1 MYELLL
7 AARRMGLMVMVNVA
21 DPLPPSGLGERE
33 ALSQLPPPFVE
44 AFNENERL
52 PLVRFFTGSFSE
64 TELPPALTLNPQ
76 VTWLEVETPLQLP
89 LLLLSPSTEKAV
101 AAYADVPRPSQR
113 PRKIRIPD
121 NFLTRPSRQCH
132 QVNTI
137 IALTAILT
145 ENGDPLMF
153 PSQFT
158 AQNPRYGLTA
168 TSRAATKGSGFQGRF
183 SKLAVLCVILTCP
196 SWSQVKSRGLEHPE
210 EARKKDTG
218 EPGRTYA
225 VLIGVSHYKND
236 PPITSLQFADK
247 DAETFAAF
255 LRTPLG
261 GALDPDDIR
270 LLTNDHA
277 TRAAMDAALKEA
289 VERKGGA
296 NNVLILFV
304 GAHGVYLTEEE
315 DPVSHKKI
323 ERDPYVLLADTNI
336 QDPKTTGF
344 PMEDLRRTVAELTTH
359 FGRVLVF
366 LDVCHAANVAGI
378 AGGSEM
384 QDAVK
389 KAWSG
394 QTGEFGLMMASHAG
408 ESAIESAAFGG
419 GHGAFSYFLFAGMN
433 GPAAFAGDNEIT
445 FADLAQY
452 VRNNV
457 RRVTHKAQDPFDEA
471 RDTAMVVIP
480 DIKKE
485 GLALPPAQ
493 PLSDQDLRD
502 IRRRRG
508 IAAGPRPQD
517 IALPDD
523 TDVALA
529 LLEKLRRDPTQ
540 TPETIRALE
549 RRLRVTLED
558 LGQAVMSRYLEG
570 EEVPQ
575 TKTDFDRCAR
585 WFQQAAKLSP
595 DPAFDNSRAQ
605 FCEGRALIF
614 DKQYATAG
622 KLLQQSIAIDPRRA
636 YSFNALGIAY
646 LEQISQNRQGFAEAE
661 SAFRSAMRFAPYWAY
676 PIHNLA
682 LTLAERGDYD
692 GAIRAYQYAMSIAP
706 RYSYLPYNL
715 GLLYQRLGD
724 FENARL
730 WYQKAQQVL
739 EKFSKPRDNRW
750 PERARTWNALGT
762 LAREEKRD
770 NKAEELFRKAL
781 ADDPDDPN
789 SRHNLAL
796 VLAHRGNFAEA
807 DPLWRANT
815 SFVASQ
821 VALAD
826 SLAQRGQT
834 AQATQ
839 EYLAVIAAKPEYVA
853 AREALAKLYL
863 HQNDASSAIVQLDA
877 AMARSGQVPALLEL
891 RADARAQSGEMD
903 AARADWTKARELSL
917 DGADKARLS
926 RKLKSGERA
935 QVKQQ

>member
-1 MYELLL
+1 M
-7 AARRMGLMVMVNVA
+7 
-21 DPLPPSGLGERE
+21 
-33 ALSQLPPPFVE
+33 FT
-44 AFNENERL
+44 RL
-52 PLVRFFTGSFSE
+52 VF
-64 TELPPALTLNPQ
+64 
-76 VTWLEVETPLQLP
+76 
-89 LLLLSPSTEKAV
+89 
-101 AAYADVPRPSQR
+101 
-113 PRKIRIPD
+113 
-121 NFLTRPSRQCH
+121 
-132 QVNTI
+132 
-137 IALTAILT
+137 
-145 ENGDPLMF
+145 
-153 PSQFT
+153 
-158 AQNPRYGLTA
+158 
-168 TSRAATKGSGFQGRF
+168 
-183 SKLAVLCVILTCP
+183 KLAVLCAALSHP
-196 SWSQVKSRGLEHPE
+196 ASSQVKPRGLEHPE
-210 EARKKDTG
+210 LARKDDTARQ
-218 EPGRTYA
+218 PGRTYA

-261 GALDPDDIR
+261 GALLPDDIR
-270 LLTNDHA
+270 LLTNEHA
-277 TRAAMDAALKEA
+277 TRAAMDAAIKEA
-289 VERKGGA
+289 SERKGGA
-296 NNVLILFV
+296 NNTLILFV

-323 ERDPYVLLADTNI
+323 QRDPYVLLADTNT
-336 QDPKTTGF
+336 QDAKTTGY
-344 PMEDLRRTVAELTTH
+344 PMEDLRRTVAELTAR

-384 QDAVK
+384 QEAVK

-433 GPAAFAGDNEIT
+433 GPAAFAGDTEIT

-508 IAAGPRPQD
+508 LTAIPRVQD
-517 IALPDD
+517 VALPED
-523 TDVALA
+523 TDAALA
-529 LLEKLRRDPTQ
+529 LLEKLRQDPTQ
-540 TPETIRALE
+540 TPEMIRALE

-558 LGQAVMSRYLEG
+558 LGQEVMSRYLEG

-575 TKTDFDRCAR
+575 IKADFSRCAR
-585 WFQQAAKLSP
+585 WFQEAAKLSP

-614 DKQYATAG
+614 DKQYTAAG
-622 KLLQQSIAIDPRRA
+622 KMLQQSIAIDPRRA
-636 YSFNALGIAY
+636 YAYNALGIAY
-646 LEQISQNRQGFAEAE
+646 LEQISQNRQGFDQAE

-676 PIHNLA
+676 PVHNLA

-692 GAIRAYQYAMSIAP
+692 GAIRSYHYAMSIAP

-730 WYQKAQQVL
+730 WYQRAQEVV
-739 EKFSKPRDNRW
+739 EKFGKSRNSRW
-750 PERARTWNALGT
+750 PERARIWNALGSI
-762 LAREEKRD
+762 AREERRD
-770 NKAEELFRKAL
+770 RKAEDLFRKAL

-796 VLAHRGNFAEA
+796 LLARRGDFTEA
-807 DPLWRANT
+807 DQLWRNNT
-815 SFVASQ
+815 EFIASR

-834 AQATQ
+834 ALAAK
-839 EYLAVIAAKPEYVA
+839 EYLAVVAAKPEYVA

-863 HQNDASSAIVQLDA
+863 HQNEPSSAIEQLDA
-877 AMARSGQVPALLEL
+877 ALARSGQVPTLLEL
-891 RADARAQSGEMD
+891 RADARAQAGEMD
-903 AARADWTKARELSL
+903 AARSDWSKALELVS

-926 RKLKSGERA
+926 RKLRA
-935 QVKQQ
+935 ANPRKGP